1 MNGAP
6 LVGYDRLLEVIG
18 IEGELLAGSATGA
31 NPDAD
36 VPGCPGL
43 KLSET
48 VRHVGSLYRMVL
60 AWVRA
65 GDRPTA
71 WQREPDEGQSVV
83 DYFRAG
89 LRAVIDHLSAH
100 DPEENCPTWWPAH
113 QNYGFWCRRL
123 AHETTVH
130 RADVQGAA
138 GMSQGTVAEDTAV
151 DGVDEILA
159 LWFSHRLDVLGVSGT
174 RDGRV
179 KIRTGGREWIAR
191 ATPTGTSVRRVEPG
205 GGVAGVDGVDGTV
218 FGDPMSMF
226 LWLWG
231 RLPPHFVTREGSD
244 DAIAQLWA
252 LLRLATR

>member
-1 MNGAP
+1 MNANP
-6 LVGYDRLLEVIG
+6 LVGYGRLLEVLG
-18 IEGELLAGSATGA
+18 TEGELLAGSADGA
-31 NPDAD
+31 DQDAD
-36 VPGCPGL
+36 VPNCPGL
-43 KLSET
+43 KLGET

-60 AWVRA
+60 AWVRG

-71 WQREPDEGQSVV
+71 WQREPDDGQSVE

-89 LRAVIDHLSAH
+89 LRAVLDHLSGH
-100 DPEENCPTWWPAH
+100 DPEEHCPTWWPEH
-113 QNYGFWCRRL
+113 QSYGFWCRRL

-130 RADVQGAA
+130 RVDVQGAA
-138 GMSQGTVAEDTAV
+138 GMSLATVAEDTAV

-159 LWFSHRLDVLGVSGT
+159 LWFSHRLSVLGVSGT
-174 RDGRV
+174 REGRV
-179 KIRTGGREWIAR
+179 RIRTGGREWIAR
-191 ATPTGTSVRRVEPG
+191 ATPTSTSVHRAEPG
-205 GGVAGVDGVDGTV
+205 AIADGTV

>member
-6 LVGYDRLLEVIG
+6 LVGYDRLLELIG
-18 IEGELLAGSATGA
+18 VEGELLADSATGA

-36 VPGCPGL
+36 VPNCPGL
-43 KLSET
+43 KLGET

-71 WQREPDEGQSVV
+71 WQREPDDGQSVE

-89 LRAVIDHLSAH
+89 LRAVIAHLSAH
-100 DPEENCPTWWPAH
+100 DPDEHCPTWWPEH

-130 RADVQGAA
+130 RVDVQNAA
-138 GMSQGTVAEDTAV
+138 GMSLRTVAEDTSV
-151 DGVDEILA
+151 DGVDEILE
-159 LWFSHRLDVLGVSGT
+159 LWFGHRLSVLGVSGT
-174 RDGRV
+174 RHGRV
-179 KIRTGGREWIAR
+179 RIRAGGREWIAR
-191 ATPTGTSVRRVEPG
+191 ATPNGTSVRFAEPG
-205 GGVAGVDGVDGTV
+205 DAVDGTV

-231 RLPPHFVTREGSD
+231 RYPPHFVTREGSD